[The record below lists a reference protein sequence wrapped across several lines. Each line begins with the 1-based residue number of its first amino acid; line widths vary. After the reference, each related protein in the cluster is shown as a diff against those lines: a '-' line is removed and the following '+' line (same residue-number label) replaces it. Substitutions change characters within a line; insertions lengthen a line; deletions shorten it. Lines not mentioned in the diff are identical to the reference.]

1 MLTLKLAWIQY
12 VSILVPVVV
21 IEYLILSFIFKYQ
34 IFETSVMS
42 DLPTN
47 KYK

>member
-12 VSILVPVVV
+12 LAILVPVVF
-21 IEYLILSFIFKYQ
+21 IEYLILSFIYKYQ
-34 IFETSVMS
+34 IFEASVMS